1 MADAN
6 TNLRVS
12 HLTLSPSNTVTH
24 SIVGYFSQRKE
35 SEIVCVKS
43 NGQWLQLLK
52 LRESSLQSVCFA
64 NTFGQIRTLNKV
76 TMNNQK
82 DLIAITSNA
91 GKLIILQ
98 FDDRSQ
104 SQIEMQCFR
113 VFADYKISKRGC
125 RKKVV
130 GHYAKCIQLPQ
141 NNEFLFFCL
150 QCKIRNTFV
159 SVMSFE
165 VAINFGNCLNAEF
178 FKNLGSSS
186 MRLSRR
192 KREKLTKTRMSSS
205 NQECDEINKYKVED
219 SGWTPH
225 FSDDGDTISVWRA
238 DITIPQNGH

>member
-35 SEIVCVKS
+35 SEIVCVKG

-76 TMNNQK
+76 PMNNQRA
-82 DLIAITSNA
+82 LIAITTNA

-98 FDDRSQ
+98 FDDRSY
-104 SQIEMQCFR
+104 SHNEMQCFR

-125 RKKVV
+125 RKNEV
-130 GHYAKCIQLPQ
+130 GHYAKCIPLHQ
-141 NNEFLFFCL
+141 NNEFLFFL
-150 QCKIRNTFV
+150 SAPFETHSFV
-159 SVMSFE
+159 KLKSF
-165 VAINFGNCLNAEF
+165 AF
-178 FKNLGSSS
+178 
-186 MRLSRR
+186 
-192 KREKLTKTRMSSS
+192 
-205 NQECDEINKYKVED
+205 
-219 SGWTPH
+219 
-225 FSDDGDTISVWRA
+225 ISFYSFA
-238 DITIPQNGH
+238 FTH